1 MQFPRPHPILILGPC
16 PENEVAFL
24 TPSGMVSLYSSWES
38 RLCERWAPLLH
49 RGSWCT
55 LPSVKFQ
62 ELTRRMNHTV
72 CDRFSSRPCTIMPD
86 YHHIQR
92 GGTTII
98 PILQM
103 EPLRFKEHSD
113 LPRITGEWQSQGTN
127 LEEEADRHWDYPVS
141 KSRRFPGGS
150 NAPFRDPVPLH
161 LLSHPA
167 LHLPLWCRSHWSWLS
182 SYHPCASWLWP
193 QALLWW
199 RDTSAWS
206 HNVAGSGFTC
216 PGVQIL
222 VLPHGQSGKLVSSFP
237 WEFHFLCK
245 MGMIIIYLVLLWGW

>member
-16 PENEVAFL
+16 PGNEVAFL

-72 CDRFSSRPCTIMPD
+72 CDRFSSRLCTIMPD

-98 PILQM
+98 SILQM

-113 LPRITGEWQSQGTN
+113 LPRITGEWQSQGSN

-141 KSRRFPGGS
+141 KSRRFPGGIQCS
-150 NAPFRDPVPLH
+150 SFQGSCPTPPPISPCTPSATLVPF
-161 LLSHPA
+161 S
-167 LHLPLWCRSHWSWLS
+167 
-182 SYHPCASWLWP
+182 
-193 QALLWW
+193 
-199 RDTSAWS
+199 
-206 HNVAGSGFTC
+206 
-216 PGVQIL
+216 L
-222 VLPHGQSGKLVSSFP
+222 VLAVIISSLCILTLTSSSPVVEGHISLVTQCSRLWVYLPRGSNPGSSTWSVGQTCFLISLGIPFP
-237 WEFHFLCK
+237 L
-245 MGMIIIYLVLLWGW
+245 